1 MDAAKLKRVFADAG
15 EPPFRLKQA
24 LDAVFKNDASSWDEV
39 TTLPASLRG
48 RLEVEAP
55 ILCLRADRVLVA
67 EDGRAHKAALRLK
80 DGTLIET
87 VLLKPKPGP
96 DWSVCVSTQVGCAM
110 ACTFC
115 ATGLMGLKRDL
126 SSEEISDQVLF
137 WRGYLKTRRL
147 PGRVS
152 NVVYMGMGEPMH
164 NYEAMSDSL
173 RALLDPERFGLSARH
188 VSVSTVGIVP
198 GIERFIE
205 DFPNV
210 NLALSLHAATDSVRE
225 RLVPVNRAFGVEKL
239 AGALRQVL
247 AKTGRKVFLEYV
259 LLAGENDRLR
269 DAFALAKFVHSV
281 GRADLLHVNL
291 IVWNPTATRHS
302 SPDEDGARRFKVA
315 LEKQGVSVTVRRN
328 LGTEIQGAC
337 GQLITRNPPLRSGPK
352 GGPRASGGRR
362 PARPPGGN
370 RKRPGGGGFRP
381 LSS

>member
-1 MDAAKLKRVFADAG
+1 MDAAKLKKVFADAG
-15 EPPFRLKQA
+15 EPAFRLKQA
-24 LDAVFKNDASSWDEV
+24 LDAVFKNGASSWAEA
-39 TTLPASLRG
+39 TTLPAALRE
-48 RLEVEAP
+48 RLEAEAP
-55 ILCLRADRVLVA
+55 VLCLRADRVLVS
-67 EDGRAHKAALRLK
+67 EDGRAHKAALRLH
-80 DGTLIET
+80 DGALVET

-126 SSEEISDQVLF
+126 SAEEISDQVLF

-147 PGRVS
+147 AGRVS

-164 NYEAMSDSL
+164 NYDATAESL
-173 RALLDPERFGLSARH
+173 RALLDPGRFGMSARH
-188 VSVSTVGIVP
+188 LSVSTVGIVP

-225 RLVPVNRAFGVEKL
+225 RLVPANRAFGLEKL

-247 AKTGRKVFLEYV
+247 AKTGRKIFLEYV

-269 DAFALAKFVHSV
+269 DAFALVKFVHSV

-291 IVWNPTATRHS
+291 IVWNPTATRHTA
-302 SPDEDGARRFKVA
+302 PDEDGARRFKVA

-337 GQLITRNPPLRSGPK
+337 GQLITRNPPVRSGPRS
-352 GGPRASGGRR
+352 PRGRG
-362 PARPPGGN
+362 PARFPGGN